1 MILEKTMNKFI
12 RDIINIIVEESGFAI
27 KGKQDDPRPSTPY
40 ATVDFLSDIAIGW
53 EQVEREDEADPSTKI
68 KHDYTGAREVMFSL
82 NFLKTNARD
91 NARKVRTGFVRES
104 IVDLFHNVDMG
115 IGLRSQVR
123 DISNALE
130 GTWEERAQ
138 FDLTLN
144 AVGRDTDIIES
155 IGSLDIAAEYQER
168 GLKYNYNIEVT
179 E

>member
-1 MILEKTMNKFI
+1 MILEETMNKFI
-12 RDIINIIVEESGFAI
+12 RDIINLIIEEAGFAI
-27 KGKQDDPRPSTPY
+27 KGKQSAPRPITPY
-40 ATVDFLSDIAIGW
+40 ATVEFLSDTAIGW
-53 EQVEREDEADPSTKI
+53 EQIEREDEADPSTKI
-68 KHDYTGAREVMFSL
+68 KHDYTGAREIMFSL
-82 NFLKTNARD
+82 NFLKTSAID
-91 NARKVRTGFVRES
+91 NARKVRIGLVRES

-115 IGLRSQVR
+115 IGIRSQVR

-155 IGSLDIAAEYQER
+155 IGSLDIDAEYQAR